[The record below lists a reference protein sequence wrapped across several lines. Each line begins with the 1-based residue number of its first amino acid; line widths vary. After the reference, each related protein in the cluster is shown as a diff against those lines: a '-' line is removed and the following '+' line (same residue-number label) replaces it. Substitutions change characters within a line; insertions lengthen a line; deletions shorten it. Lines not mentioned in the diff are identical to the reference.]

1 MPNARSIEILL
12 VEDNPGDVRLTQE
25 AFKEGHI
32 RNNLSVVKDGAAAM
46 DFLMKSGEYKNSP
59 TPDLILLDLNL
70 PKKNGHEVLEE
81 IKKDPN
87 LKMIP
92 VIILTSSEADKD
104 VVRAYSL
111 NANCYIRKPVDL
123 DQLLKVVKAIDSFWL
138 EIVKLPSK
146 L

>member
-1 MPNARSIEILL
+1 M
-12 VEDNPGDVRLTQE
+12 
-25 AFKEGHI
+25 
-32 RNNLSVVKDGAAAM
+32 
-46 DFLMKSGEYKNSP
+46 
-59 TPDLILLDLNL
+59 NL

>member
-138 EIVKLPSK
+138 EIVKLPPK